1 MKKVRGVLWG
11 LILVAVGV
19 LLLLNT
25 LDVLAFD
32 IFFKG
37 FWTLFIIV
45 PCTIALITEKE
56 RLGSLIGLC
65 VGVFLLL
72 CSRGVLAYALLWK
85 LLLPIIV
92 VLIGLRIVCGTLFG
106 RKKTDVA
113 NMPPVSP
120 AARNTTAVFNGAR
133 VSFAGEAFD
142 GAALRAVFGGIEC
155 DLRDAVIDKDC
166 VIDATAVF
174 GGIELYVPQGVNVQV
189 TSTAVCGGVS
199 DHTKQETGA
208 HTLYLRATCVFG
220 GIDVK

>member
-45 PCTIALITEKE
+45 PCTVALITEKE

-142 GAALRAVFGGIEC
+142 GAALRAVFGGIE
-155 DLRDAVIDKDC
+155 
-166 VIDATAVF
+166 
-174 GGIELYVPQGVNVQV
+174 LYVPQGVNVQV

>member
-25 LDVLAFD
+25 LDVLTFD

-45 PCTIALITEKE
+45 PCTVALITEKE

-142 GAALRAVFGGIEC
+142 GAALRAVFGGIE
-155 DLRDAVIDKDC
+155 
-166 VIDATAVF
+166 
-174 GGIELYVPQGVNVQV
+174 LYVPQGVNVQV